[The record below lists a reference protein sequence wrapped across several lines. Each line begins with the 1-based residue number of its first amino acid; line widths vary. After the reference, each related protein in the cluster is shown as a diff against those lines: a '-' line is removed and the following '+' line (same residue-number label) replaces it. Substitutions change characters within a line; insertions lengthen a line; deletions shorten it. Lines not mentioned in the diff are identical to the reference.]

1 MIFFT
6 QHTTYFRR
14 LLLLVGLKLGL
25 CVLKSLRG
33 VSALHI
39 WAFNWPVKPESFQST
54 KFLIVCHITAFL
66 CILCIQECFHVY
78 LTPISSSFFTK
89 FALSK
94 YRVIY
99 CLILCGS
106 KQISLMG
113 VPDFFHLPDLIT
125 YLTKSP
131 ALTYLT
137 FLPEQATFQ
146 TYLHT
151 CNSYLSLLPVAH
163 CIEYLFEIFL
173 VHWIIFCF
181 CRWRVLA
188 RTYWGQE
195 GKTKM

>member
-1 MIFFT
+1 M
-6 QHTTYFRR
+6 
-14 LLLLVGLKLGL
+14 
-25 CVLKSLRG
+25 
-33 VSALHI
+33 
-39 WAFNWPVKPESFQST
+39 KPESFQST

-173 VHWIIFCF
+173 VHWIIFCI

-188 RTYWGQE
+188 RTY
-195 GKTKM
+195 